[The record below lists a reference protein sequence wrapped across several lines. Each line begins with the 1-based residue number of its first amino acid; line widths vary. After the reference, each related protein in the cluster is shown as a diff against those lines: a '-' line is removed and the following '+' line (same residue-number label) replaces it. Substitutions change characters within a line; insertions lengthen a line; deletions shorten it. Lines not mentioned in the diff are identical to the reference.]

1 MKCCKSI
8 GLQHFFYNGFEKI
21 INYRIFAF
29 AHFFTKKITSMRKAK
44 VSINDDKLQ
53 VSSDILRALAHPL
66 RLKILEFID
75 QNEVINVNKIY
86 NTLKLEQSI
95 TSQHLRILRMAGL
108 VATVRDGKF
117 IHYKVDYD
125 KLSNAVKA
133 IGNFLESSK

>member
-1 MKCCKSI
+1 
-8 GLQHFFYNGFEKI
+8 
-21 INYRIFAF
+21 
-29 AHFFTKKITSMRKAK
+29 MRKAK

-53 VSSDILRALAHPL
+53 VSSEILRALAHPL
-66 RLKILEFID
+66 RMKILEFID

-108 VATVRDGKF
+108 VATERDGKF

-125 KLSNAVKA
+125 KLSNTVKA